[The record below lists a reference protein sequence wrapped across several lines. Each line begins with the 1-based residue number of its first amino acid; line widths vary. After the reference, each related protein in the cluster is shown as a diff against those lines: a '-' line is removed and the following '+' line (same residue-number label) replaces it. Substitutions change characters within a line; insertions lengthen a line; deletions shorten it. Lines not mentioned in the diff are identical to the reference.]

1 MKRATGTALSCVP
14 GTSVGKRRD
23 RGLSS
28 ARYLTRATDIPMIE
42 WHSNAIQAPAP
53 YRFNLIADTV
63 WARFEKAMPA
73 NDDGLTAVIRYNH
86 TTEGVDNAIVGMRM
100 SGFVQLLRAHA
111 DQISADRPFG
121 RKE

>member
-1 MKRATGTALSCVP
+1 M
-14 GTSVGKRRD
+14 GKRRD
-23 RGLSS
+23 RGISS

-42 WHSNAIQAPAP
+42 WSGNVIKAPAP

-63 WARFEKAMPA
+63 WHRFEKALPEG
-73 NDDGLTAVIRYNH
+73 DDLTAVIRYNH
-86 TTEGVDNAIVGMRM
+86 TTNGVNNAIVGMRM

-111 DQISADRPFG
+111 DQISSERPFG